1 MMDALFSIVNMCI
14 NVAAVLN
21 VLLILKVFFGAPL
34 RIGRRILFV
43 VSVSVFFVNVALAV
57 CPVLTPYTALVIFLC
72 MAVCIICLST
82 EHRITNVFLA
92 IPAALMYVQWGTVL
106 GLFER
111 LVGLDRFAYH
121 YMDIMWITPF
131 NVLSDF
137 LLLTL
142 LLILYKKVNREL
154 LAMRFSVGEGVV
166 VTIVCILYPVIVQ
179 FFAYI
184 EPNISHPLYKPFY
197 LIGMLIVN
205 AAIIFA
211 VAHRKKEK
219 YYRMVAERYKEQFQE
234 EYDSFRDYKETNSD
248 TIRFRHDFKNHMIV
262 LRQMFDAGEYER
274 AGQYLSKLAADEK
287 TDKQTFL
294 TGNEIVDMILKA
306 KYPVMQ
312 EHSISFRMQ
321 GNLACF
327 EFMEDVDCCIL
338 FSNLF
343 DNALDANALYDG
355 ERYVELSVKKNRHI
369 LYLQMKNPCASGQAK
384 KEDKLPHGIGL
395 KNVSDIVKK
404 YNGESEI
411 ERKEHTFTIKC
422 CFAIE

>member
-43 VSVSVFFVNVALAV
+43 VSISTFFVNVV
-57 CPVLTPYTALVIFLC
+57 
-72 MAVCIICLST
+72 
-82 EHRITNVFLA
+82 LA

-131 NVLSDF
+131 DVLSDF
-137 LLLTL
+137 LLLAL

-154 LAMRFSVGEGVV
+154 LAMRFSVGEGVL
-166 VTIVCILYPVIVQ
+166 VTIVCIIYPVIVQ

-234 EYDSFRDYKETNSD
+234 ELDEAISLNNQFNSQ
-248 TIRFRHDFKNHMIV
+248 V
-262 LRQMFDAGEYER
+262 
-274 AGQYLSKLAADEK
+274 
-287 TDKQTFL
+287 
-294 TGNEIVDMILKA
+294 
-306 KYPVMQ
+306 
-312 EHSISFRMQ
+312 IS
-321 GNLACF
+321 
-327 EFMEDVDCCIL
+327 
-338 FSNLF
+338 
-343 DNALDANALYDG
+343 
-355 ERYVELSVKKNRHI
+355 
-369 LYLQMKNPCASGQAK
+369 
-384 KEDKLPHGIGL
+384 L
-395 KNVSDIVKK
+395 KNQNEKLLIQTEELKK
-404 YNGESEI
+404 LLD
-411 ERKEHTFTIKC
+411 R
-422 CFAIE
+422 